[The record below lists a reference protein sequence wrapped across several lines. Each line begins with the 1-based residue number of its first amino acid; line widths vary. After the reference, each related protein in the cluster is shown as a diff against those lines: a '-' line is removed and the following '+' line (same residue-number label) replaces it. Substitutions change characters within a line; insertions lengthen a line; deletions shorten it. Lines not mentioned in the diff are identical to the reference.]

1 MPLLQLHL
9 YMNILPEIRGP
20 SRHQL
25 AKVKG
30 YEMPA
35 VRGIR
40 GATTA
45 DANDRQS
52 ILGAAQELFSDLID
66 QNEISESQVA
76 AVFFTT
82 TTDLNA
88 EFPAQVVRLLG
99 WTNSA
104 MMCGHEMV
112 VPDGLPMCLRIL
124 ILVNTDKDQ
133 EEIQHVYLKGAIKLR
148 SRGLDQ

>member
-1 MPLLQLHL
+1 M
-9 YMNILPEIRGP
+9 
-20 SRHQL
+20 S
-25 AKVKG
+25 
-30 YEMPA
+30 A

-45 DANDRQS
+45 DGNEKQS
-52 ILGAAQELFSDLID
+52 ILTAAEELFTTVIE
-66 QNEISESQVA
+66 QNEILESQVA

-104 MMCGHEMV
+104 KMCGHEML
-112 VPDGLPMCLRIL
+112 VPDGLPMCIRIL
-124 ILVNTDKDQ
+124 ILVNTEKAQD
-133 EEIQHVYLKGAIKLR
+133 EIQHIYLRGATRLR

>member
-1 MPLLQLHL
+1 M
-9 YMNILPEIRGP
+9 
-20 SRHQL
+20 S
-25 AKVKG
+25 
-30 YEMPA
+30 A

-45 DANDRQS
+45 DANDKQS
-52 ILGAAQELFSDLID
+52 ILNAAQELFTDLVA
-66 QNEISESQVA
+66 QNGIQESQVA

-112 VPDGLPMCLRIL
+112 VPDGLPMCVRIL
-124 ILVNTDKDQ
+124 ILANTDKGQD
-133 EEIQHVYLKGAIKLR
+133 EIRHVYLKGAIKLR
-148 SRGLDQ
+148 SRGLTQ

>member
-1 MPLLQLHL
+1 M
-9 YMNILPEIRGP
+9 
-20 SRHQL
+20 S
-25 AKVKG
+25 
-30 YEMPA
+30 A

-45 DANDRQS
+45 DANDKQS
-52 ILGAAQELFSDLID
+52 ILDAAQELFRDLID
-66 QNEISESQVA
+66 QNEVFESQVA

-99 WTNSA
+99 WMNSA

-124 ILVNTDKDQ
+124 ILVNTDKEQ

-148 SRGLDQ
+148 ARGLDQ